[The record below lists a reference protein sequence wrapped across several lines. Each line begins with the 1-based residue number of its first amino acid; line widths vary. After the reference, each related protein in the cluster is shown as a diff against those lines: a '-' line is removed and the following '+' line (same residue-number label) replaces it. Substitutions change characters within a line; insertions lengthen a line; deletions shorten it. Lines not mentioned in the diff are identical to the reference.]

1 MSEWCRHGNDW
12 KDLNFFK
19 HWVTTLFLTWLKGVT
34 QIKWKCTHFQSRGGL
49 WTLQQKLSAAAGQTT
64 QHSIQHGAVNS
75 PAVWW
80 IWMGKGIHN
89 HKSCAPL
96 VTSNGWPCAKNHR
109 SNFGCSSFIW
119 CWNPKQCIVWQSLVS
134 LLDVLAV
141 SSDIDS
147 NSNWPWPHSCS
158 VVFWVHLCVQCIL
171 QFTLAHCKDW
181 WCILM
186 GNSQGSWHPF
196 NCESQCNQWDS
207 NGAHCVT
214 MVVPWKAWKQ
224 QTSSLSWHWNE
235 TKQEEFEQLL
245 WCWHGF
251 GKSSQTTAVAAP
263 CKQFVASHQLNHPL
277 LCLQHM
283 LWCHFFSCCCRTLML
298 HTKKVIQHSHPAALW
313 ALICQPS
320 TVTCLM
326 LEEVF
331 SLLGAILSVQAAAAS
346 VCCCFSLL
354 LKHKSL
360 LSSSEK
366 AKSDKTWQCG
376 TSEHT
381 LGDKAAMAV
390 PVARVAAT
398 MSNGFLETLEATTTL
413 ALPWLAKPNKKEKMD
428 HESPLQDDKVND
440 PTLPKTLLSSGSS
453 IMVLVL
459 WHSCLTDDHGVST
472 SVASTSK
479 QVFSMSLPPVVLH
492 SKLDAWNRLISVS
505 ASSSTSTW
513 SIVMIWLS
521 WIIVAFV
528 MASHWHLQMVNKA
541 MTAIMMQLARMVGIK
556 TLSLRKLWK
565 LLVVTSL
572 QFQHWQDHQE
582 MVCDQ
587 RHCSLTC
594 PVVNLDFAPC
604 RNVTRLHQ
612 LESRWVQS
620 PPQPDCFFH
629 GLHSAQQVESYLL
642 LTGLSRWK
650 DPKACHCHQCLWHC
664 CFLPWLINSTHPQ
677 SPHQW
682 AKQTQFLLFSLF
694 GDKQQILS
702 AESLENLNLLGQ
714 GFCHCEIG
722 VTTKKVFRFSETQ
735 MHGKMW
741 LEWHCASFCWVNT
754 FGKNWKQTEEFGMAM
769 AKHCTEHNLMAKLLC
784 SEEITAVDHWW
795 PWQSWKCQSN
805 PQCWHVHM
813 RCQSPPLVMH
823 HGPQN
828 QPKHGWCTD
837 TGLCNSAAS
846 RQADHSQINWK
857 THMSKS
863 VMKICIKATLN
874 TASEHRSAMLA
885 PHSKKHESMPETCA
899 RNFFSIKSWMQHFLM
914 TRNGKR
920 ESRPLNEANIMHT
933 HMPRSDKQ
941 WNQDNQ
947 VVSAVSRCQQTLQL
961 TAMTS
966 MLNGQWSQMQP
977 KWKQSYLHAAKNT
990 LPKLTNHHLLS
1001 NCWCCC

>member
-320 TVTCLM
+320 TVICLM

-556 TLSLRKLWK
+556 TLSLRKL
-565 LLVVTSL
+565 
-572 QFQHWQDHQE
+572 
-582 MVCDQ
+582 
-587 RHCSLTC
+587 
-594 PVVNLDFAPC
+594 
-604 RNVTRLHQ
+604 
-612 LESRWVQS
+612 LETFGCHFSSISTLARS
-620 PPQPDCFFH
+620 PGD
-629 GLHSAQQVESYLL
+629 GLWSKTL
-642 LTGLSRWK
+642 LTHMSSCEPWFCTLPQCDKAASAWVKMSAITSSTWLFLSWTAFSSASGK
-650 DPKACHCHQCLWHC
+650 LFVAHWTVMMEGSKGMS
-664 CFLPWLINSTHPQ
+664 LPSVPL
-677 SPHQW
+677 
-682 AKQTQFLLFSLF
+682 ALLFFALIDQFNPS
-694 GDKQQILS
+694 
-702 AESLENLNLLGQ
+702 
-714 GFCHCEIG
+714 
-722 VTTKKVFRFSETQ
+722 TKSTSMSKANTVSVVLTFWWQATN
-735 MHGKMW
+735 
-741 LEWHCASFCWVNT
+741 SFCWVSWEFEPVGPRLLSLWNWCDNKESVQILRNT
-754 FGKNWKQTEEFGMAM
+754 DAWKNVIGVAL
-769 AKHCTEHNLMAKLLC
+769 CIILL
-784 SEEITAVDHWW
+784 
-795 PWQSWKCQSN
+795 
-805 PQCWHVHM
+805 
-813 RCQSPPLVMH
+813 
-823 HGPQN
+823 
-828 QPKHGWCTD
+828 
-837 TGLCNSAAS
+837 
-846 RQADHSQINWK
+846 
-857 THMSKS
+857 
-863 VMKICIKATLN
+863 
-874 TASEHRSAMLA
+874 SEHIWQKL
-885 PHSKKHESMPETCA
+885 ETDWG
-899 RNFFSIKSWMQHFLM
+899 IQHG
-914 TRNGKR
+914 NGKA
-920 ESRPLNEANIMHT
+920 LHWA
-933 HMPRSDKQ
+933 
-941 WNQDNQ
+941 
-947 VVSAVSRCQQTLQL
+947 
-961 TAMTS
+961 
-966 MLNGQWSQMQP
+966 QP
-977 KWKQSYLHAAKNT
+977 DG
-990 LPKLTNHHLLS
+990 
-1001 NCWCCC
+1001 